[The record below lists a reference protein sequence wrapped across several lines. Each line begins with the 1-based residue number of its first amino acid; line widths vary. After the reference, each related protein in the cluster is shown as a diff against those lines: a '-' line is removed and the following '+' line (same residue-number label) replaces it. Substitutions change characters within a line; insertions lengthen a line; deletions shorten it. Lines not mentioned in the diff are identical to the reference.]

1 MADRNSMTSLCRIL
15 LGTEEKEGTDQ
26 ARRPE
31 RQGRKGRK
39 SLPQQEEVKGGAR
52 RDGGRHGW
60 GWAWRQGQERALM
73 GSLRLLAFALWLAS
87 EEQSLPVE
95 LLVEKE
101 DEKVDIYFS
110 SVK

>member
-1 MADRNSMTSLCRIL
+1 MTSLFRIL

-39 SLPQQEEVKGGAR
+39 GLPGQEEVKGAAR

-60 GWAWRQGQERALM
+60 GWTWRQGQERALK
-73 GSLRLLAFALWLAS
+73 GSLRLLAFALLAGS
-87 EEQSLPVE
+87 RGAITSRRT
-95 LLVEKE
+95 
-101 DEKVDIYFS
+101 S
-110 SVK
+110 C

>member
-1 MADRNSMTSLCRIL
+1 MPS
-15 LGTEEKEGTDQ
+15 
-26 ARRPE
+26 P
-31 RQGRKGRK
+31 
-39 SLPQQEEVKGGAR
+39 
-52 RDGGRHGW
+52 
-60 GWAWRQGQERALM
+60 
-73 GSLRLLAFALWLAS
+73 FWLAA